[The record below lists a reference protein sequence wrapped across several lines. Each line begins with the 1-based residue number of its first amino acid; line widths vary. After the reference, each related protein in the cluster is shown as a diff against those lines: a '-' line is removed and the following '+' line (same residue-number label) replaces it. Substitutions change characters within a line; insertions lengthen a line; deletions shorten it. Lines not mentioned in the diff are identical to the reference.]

1 MNLLPVLTNDFSQVQ
16 KIIDKLMNAGL
27 VDRLVPPYCASVQQ
41 GTAKPVAEFYT
52 VNELVTALVLQKFFD
67 PSFKLG
73 EFVEVLA
80 LTVRKD
86 LRNNFSLF
94 ESNLAHEQ
102 LFNLDS
108 FLADSKDVL
117 SELKE
122 LLSEVQP
129 KGDRIHLEDLKEN
142 QYFFVKRVVYSSLE
156 VTSGIAYSN
165 AALPLRALV
174 GFQTSMD
181 DSEVVESYKPQDVS
195 KKPFSSCQ
203 DLFSVSRFSYKFS
216 ALLTSLVLR
225 IVKEV

>member
-1 MNLLPVLTNDFSQVQ
+1 MNLLPVLTNDFCQVQ
-16 KIIDKLMNAGL
+16 KIIDRLMNAGL
-27 VDRLVPPYCASVQQ
+27 VNRLVPPYCASVQQ
-41 GTAKPVAEFYT
+41 GTAKPVAEFY
-52 VNELVTALVLQKFFD
+52 TALVLQKFFD